1 MRVEDT
7 AAFIRENTAIESP
20 ALLPELR
27 FHLASEITPL
37 WEASEEI
44 LAERGLPPP
53 FWAFA
58 WAGGQALARYILDHP
73 ETVAGKR
80 VLDFASGS
88 GLSAIA
94 AAKAGAAH
102 VLANEIDPFA
112 CEAIRL
118 NAALNGV
125 GPNGVG
131 LNGGALDIAERDLVG
146 ERDPAWDVV
155 IAGDVCYEKQPAARF
170 MSWLHALAGDG
181 KLVLMGDPLRT
192 YLPREGLER
201 VIAYSVKT
209 TREIEDSD
217 LRNAVVWKVRP
228 E

>member
-125 GPNGVG
+125 GPNGATLWASAIRRG
-131 LNGGALDIAERDLVG
+131 
-146 ERDPAWDVV
+146 
-155 IAGDVCYEKQPAARF
+155 
-170 MSWLHALAGDG
+170 MS
-181 KLVLMGDPLRT
+181 
-192 YLPREGLER
+192 
-201 VIAYSVKT
+201 
-209 TREIEDSD
+209 
-217 LRNAVVWKVRP
+217 
-228 E
+228 